1 MESSQNLQLII
12 IMKNNIV
19 IYTDGACKGNPGEGG
34 WGAVI
39 ENKKSVN
46 KLYGYEKNTTNNRME
61 IVAAIKALKTFSE
74 KSDIIIYTDSKYLMN
89 GINDWI
95 NNWKKNNWKTSNKKD
110 VKNVDLWK
118 IIDELNLKHNIEWNW
133 VKGHSGNPGNEM
145 ADDLANLAI
154 SRKSEKL
161 I

>member
-1 MESSQNLQLII
+1 
-12 IMKNNIV
+12 MKNNVV

-39 ENKKSVN
+39 EFKESTK
-46 KLYGYEKNTTNNRME
+46 KLYGYENNTTNNRME
-61 IVAAIKALKTFSE
+61 ITAAINAIKSLKI
-74 KSDIIIYTDSKYLMN
+74 KSNVVIHTDSKYLMN

-95 NNWKKNNWKTSNKKD
+95 NNWKNNNWKTSTKKD

-118 IIDELNLKHNIEWNW
+118 AIDDLSSEHTIKWNW

-154 SRKSEKL
+154 LKKSEKL
-161 I
+161 E

>member
-1 MESSQNLQLII
+1 
-12 IMKNNIV
+12 MKNNVV

-39 ENKKSVN
+39 EFEESTK
-46 KLYGYEKNTTNNRME
+46 KLYGYENNTTNNRME
-61 IVAAIKALKTFSE
+61 ITAAINAIKSLKI
-74 KSDIIIYTDSKYLMN
+74 KSNVVIHTDSKYLMN

-95 NNWKKNNWKTSNKKD
+95 NNWKNNNWKTSTRKD

-118 IIDELNLKHNIEWNW
+118 AIDDLSSEHTIKWNW

-154 SRKSEKL
+154 LKKSEKL
-161 I
+161 E

>member
-1 MESSQNLQLII
+1 
-12 IMKNNIV
+12 MKNNIV

-95 NNWKKNNWKTSNKKD
+95 NNWKKNNWKTSNKKN

>member
-1 MESSQNLQLII
+1 MESSQNPQLII

-118 IIDELNLKHNIEWNW
+118 IIDELNLKHNIELNW

>member
-1 MESSQNLQLII
+1 
-12 IMKNNIV
+12 MKNNIV

-39 ENKKSVN
+39 ENEKSVN

-89 GINDWI
+89 GINVWI

>member
-1 MESSQNLQLII
+1 MI
-12 IMKNNIV
+12 K
-19 IYTDGACKGNPGEGG
+19 IYTDGSCLKNPGDGG
-34 WGAVI
+34 WAAIIIKNEESKEMSGS
-39 ENKKSVN
+39 ER
-46 KLYGYEKNTTNNRME
+46 NTTNNRME

>member
-1 MESSQNLQLII
+1 MESSQNPQLII

-39 ENKKSVN
+39 ENEKSVN

>member
-1 MESSQNLQLII
+1 
-12 IMKNNIV
+12 MKNNVV

-39 ENKKSVN
+39 EFEESTK
-46 KLYGYEKNTTNNRME
+46 KLYGYENNTTNNRME
-61 IVAAIKALKTFSE
+61 ITAAINAIKSLKI
-74 KSDIIIYTDSKYLMN
+74 KSNVVIHTDSKYLMN

-95 NNWKKNNWKTSNKKD
+95 NNWKNNNWKTSTKKD

-118 IIDELNLKHNIEWNW
+118 AIDDLSSEHTIKWNW

-154 SRKSEKL
+154 LKKSEKL
-161 I
+161 E

>member
-1 MESSQNLQLII
+1 
-12 IMKNNIV
+12 MKKNVV
-19 IYTDGACKGNPGEGG
+19 IDTDGACNGNPGEGC

-39 ENKKSVN
+39 EFEESTK
-46 KLYGYEKNTTNNRME
+46 KLYGYENNTTNNRME
-61 IVAAIKALKTFSE
+61 ITAAINAIKSLKI
-74 KSDIIIYTDSKYLMN
+74 KSNVVIHTDSKYLMN

-95 NNWKKNNWKTSNKKD
+95 NNWKNNNWKTSTKKD

-118 IIDELNLKHNIEWNW
+118 AIDDLSSEHTIKWNW

-154 SRKSEKL
+154 LKKSEKL
-161 I
+161 E